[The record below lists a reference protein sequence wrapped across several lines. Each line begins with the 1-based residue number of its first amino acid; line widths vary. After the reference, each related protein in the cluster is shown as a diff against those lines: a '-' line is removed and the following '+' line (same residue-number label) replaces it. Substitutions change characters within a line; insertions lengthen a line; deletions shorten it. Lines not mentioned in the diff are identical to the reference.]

1 MCVSVKCSFFKVVY
15 VECLIGKQKKP
26 ILFKVTVTVHPSY
39 CRAGTAPCARPD
51 WNGYLLTHCTPEGNR
66 NNTGFKVLLSVY
78 FQSHRAEPLT
88 DSFGARALPLAFL
101 SIMEMRLSGKR
112 NLAHTG
118 AFDCAASTYT
128 SRQLEHSIQYSAPHS
143 TAGPGYATTCKRA
156 ESEKYRRTPN
166 S

>member
-1 MCVSVKCSFFKVVY
+1 VSVKCSFFKVVY

-112 NLAHTG
+112 HLAHTG